1 MLHKL
6 AMDGIYTDDPEV
18 HQKFT
23 DINVQKLEERLL
35 NNGHAEFFKANGELK
50 LDNDLLDDEITRP
63 VDLAFDKTVATLLKE
78 TNAILSNRMHSF
90 KKQYYR
96 LDIIVGKVSLLNYRH
111 LFSEEDRLALQLREQ
126 FKLYETRVSLAM
138 IPFYAQRLNY
148 ITREFEDKTRLLA
161 PQEDLNFLTNTR
173 VEVERKLESEKRE
186 VQELAS
192 NLYETWLKIC
202 DRRSKQNQDFSSS
215 SVNLKVHQH
224 KLNDDHM
231 EYTFNLTN

>member
-1 MLHKL
+1 M
-6 AMDGIYTDDPEV
+6 
-18 HQKFT
+18 
-23 DINVQKLEERLL
+23 
-35 NNGHAEFFKANGELK
+35 K

-148 ITREFEDKTRLLA
+148 IARELEDKTRLLA
-161 PQEDLNFLTNTR
+161 AQEDINFLTNTKI
-173 VEVERKLESEKRE
+173 EVERKLENEKRE
-186 VQELAS
+186 V
-192 NLYETWLKIC
+192 
-202 DRRSKQNQDFSSS
+202 
-215 SVNLKVHQH
+215 
-224 KLNDDHM
+224 
-231 EYTFNLTN
+231 

>member
-1 MLHKL
+1 
-6 AMDGIYTDDPEV
+6 
-18 HQKFT
+18 
-23 DINVQKLEERLL
+23 
-35 NNGHAEFFKANGELK
+35 
-50 LDNDLLDDEITRP
+50 
-63 VDLAFDKTVATLLKE
+63 
-78 TNAILSNRMHSF
+78 MHSF

-126 FKLYETRVSLAM
+126 SKLYETRVSLAM

-173 VEVERKLESEKRE
+173 LEVERKLESEKRE

-215 SVNLKVHQH
+215 SVNLKVH
-224 KLNDDHM
+224 
-231 EYTFNLTN
+231 